1 MLNVGLTGGIAS
13 GKSTVAKMFVEKGA
27 YLIDFD
33 DLAHFVEEPDRPAWK
48 AIVDCFG
55 SDILNEDRTINR
67 VELGLIVFA
76 DHEKLSLLNS
86 IVHPAVFEEWKRRIE
101 DIYDRDPCAIVISDV
116 PLLIEVGVQHLVDV
130 VVLVYVS
137 PEEQIQRLMTRNTCS
152 RQEAA
157 SRLEAQMPIDEKV
170 PYADIVIENRGFQEM
185 TKRVVDDVWK
195 DLIQRERKHRLNS

>member
-13 GKSTVAKMFVEKGA
+13 GKSTIAKMFVERGA

-48 AIVDCFG
+48 AIVENFG
-55 SDILNEDRTINR
+55 SDILNKDRTINR

-86 IVHPAVFEEWKRRIE
+86 IVHPVVFEEWKRRIE
-101 DIYDRDPCAIVISDV
+101 EIYERDPCAVVISDV

-130 VVLVYVS
+130 VILVYAS
-137 PEEQIQRLMTRNTCS
+137 PEEQIQRLMSRNKCG
-152 RQEAA
+152 RQEAT
-157 SRLEAQMPIDEKV
+157 SRLESQMPIDEKI
-170 PYADIVIENRGFQEM
+170 PYADIVIENRGSQEM
-185 TKRVVDDVWK
+185 TRRVVDDVWK